1 MPFQLR
7 PYFPPVFSTPALE
20 NAPDAVFRPAPRDG
34 VAPEN
39 FHAMSIF
46 PEYFKIAG
54 QWHLARESRMDC
66 VAVWDRGRIDV
77 REFRRLRQGDL
88 VAVGRT
94 EQGEEGILV
103 HPDGFRER
111 RVARDVFAF
120 RQGRSRETAYSR
132 DYDELYALLR
142 QERAGGG
149 NILWVM
155 GPACSFD
162 ADSRSAFASLIRAG
176 YVQGLMAGNALA
188 THDLEASYLNT
199 ALGQNI
205 YTQKSHFNGHYN
217 HIDTINKVRACGSI
231 PAFIQAGHA
240 TDGILYECVKNGIP
254 YVLAGSI
261 RDDGPLPEVY
271 ADVYAAQDAMRSLVR
286 QATTVICMASTLHTV
301 ATGNMTPSF
310 RVRDGKVRPCYFYS
324 VDISEFAVNKLRDRG
339 SLSVKTIVTNVQDF
353 IVHVSRALAE

>member
-20 NAPDAVFRPAPRDG
+20 NAPDAVFHPAPRDG

-120 RQGRSRETAYSR
+120 RQGRSRETAFSR
-132 DYDELYALLR
+132 DYAPRTGPR
-142 QERAGGG
+142 Q
-149 NILWVM
+149 
-155 GPACSFD
+155 
-162 ADSRSAFASLIRAG
+162 
-176 YVQGLMAGNALA
+176 
-188 THDLEASYLNT
+188 
-199 ALGQNI
+199 
-205 YTQKSHFNGHYN
+205 
-217 HIDTINKVRACGSI
+217 
-231 PAFIQAGHA
+231 
-240 TDGILYECVKNGIP
+240 
-254 YVLAGSI
+254 
-261 RDDGPLPEVY
+261 
-271 ADVYAAQDAMRSLVR
+271 
-286 QATTVICMASTLHTV
+286 
-301 ATGNMTPSF
+301 
-310 RVRDGKVRPCYFYS
+310 
-324 VDISEFAVNKLRDRG
+324 G
-339 SLSVKTIVTNVQDF
+339 SLGDGA
-353 IVHVSRALAE
+353 RLRL

>member
-111 RVARDVFAF
+111 
-120 RQGRSRETAYSR
+120 
-132 DYDELYALLR
+132 
-142 QERAGGG
+142 
-149 NILWVM
+149 
-155 GPACSFD
+155 
-162 ADSRSAFASLIRAG
+162 
-176 YVQGLMAGNALA
+176 
-188 THDLEASYLNT
+188 
-199 ALGQNI
+199 
-205 YTQKSHFNGHYN
+205 
-217 HIDTINKVRACGSI
+217 
-231 PAFIQAGHA
+231 
-240 TDGILYECVKNGIP
+240 
-254 YVLAGSI
+254 
-261 RDDGPLPEVY
+261 LPEICVPSGR
-271 ADVYAAQDAMRSLVR
+271 AAPGRPPFPGTMTSSMNCC
-286 QATTVICMASTLHTV
+286 ATNGTTARWS
-301 ATGNMTPSF
+301 G
-310 RVRDGKVRPCYFYS
+310 
-324 VDISEFAVNKLRDRG
+324 
-339 SLSVKTIVTNVQDF
+339 
-353 IVHVSRALAE
+353 

>member
-120 RQGRSRETAYSR
+120 RQGRSRRPPFPGTMTSSMNCCATNGTTARWS
-132 DYDELYALLR
+132 
-142 QERAGGG
+142 G
-149 NILWVM
+149 
-155 GPACSFD
+155 
-162 ADSRSAFASLIRAG
+162 
-176 YVQGLMAGNALA
+176 
-188 THDLEASYLNT
+188 
-199 ALGQNI
+199 
-205 YTQKSHFNGHYN
+205 
-217 HIDTINKVRACGSI
+217 
-231 PAFIQAGHA
+231 
-240 TDGILYECVKNGIP
+240 
-254 YVLAGSI
+254 
-261 RDDGPLPEVY
+261 
-271 ADVYAAQDAMRSLVR
+271 
-286 QATTVICMASTLHTV
+286 
-301 ATGNMTPSF
+301 
-310 RVRDGKVRPCYFYS
+310 
-324 VDISEFAVNKLRDRG
+324 
-339 SLSVKTIVTNVQDF
+339 
-353 IVHVSRALAE
+353 